1 MLLGKLVVVKMM
13 DRPPGPPKEVVGV
26 VVECPPKI
34 RGIGHVYGVLIAGK
48 IEQVLEENVVRVLD
62 D

>member
-1 MLLGKLVVVKMM
+1 MM